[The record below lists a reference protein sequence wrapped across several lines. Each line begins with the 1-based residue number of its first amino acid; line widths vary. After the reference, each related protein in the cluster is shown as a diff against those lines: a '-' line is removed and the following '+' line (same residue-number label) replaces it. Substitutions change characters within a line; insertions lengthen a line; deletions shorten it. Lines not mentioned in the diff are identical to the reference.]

1 MLAFEQA
8 KQLTYRV
15 VDWFNSSDSDAYIHG
30 IAQRFNLKIKPDF
43 TVRISSIGMN
53 CTECTVNAHGD
64 RIAGCYH
71 DDKKSICYLDKA
83 LTHRPIGKKLIYHE
97 MGHAIYDQVFNNSL
111 SPQESFLKSEEVATH
126 IEYTFPEFLEEN
138 LMIHHSVFGASDDD
152 TSISGKS
159 LQTTAKE
166 TLIKGVLW
174 GIAFTTGAI
183 LMSSI
188 LDKKRRKKFF
198 EASD

>member
-8 KQLTYRV
+8 KTLTYRM
-15 VDWFNSSDSDAYIHG
+15 VDWFNSANSDAYIHG
-30 IAQRFNLKIKPDF
+30 ISQRFNLKIKPDF
-43 TVRISSIGMN
+43 TVRISNIGMN
-53 CTECTVNAHGD
+53 CTECNHNSKGE

-71 DDKKSICYLDKA
+71 ETRKSICYLDKA

-111 SPQESFLKSEEVATH
+111 SPEESFLKSEEVATH
-126 IEYTFPEFLEEN
+126 IENTFPEFLEEN
-138 LMIHHSVFGASDDD
+138 LLVHHSVFGSDDSED
-152 TSISGKS
+152 AKS
-159 LQTTAKE
+159 LQNTAKE
-166 TLIKGVLW
+166 TLIKGLLW
-174 GIAFTTGAI
+174 GVAFTTGAI

-198 EASD
+198 EASE